1 MQSIETKKTSTALA
15 LAAELIEDTRSLGYI
30 RDDSKPKVVDI
41 DDVEEEVVLPWYKQY
56 WLVIMTQW
64 ESLKEAIM
72 PDITITLTDTQ
83 YKGLQYAAADPQ
95 DWADNAL
102 TNRARIA
109 NDEII
114 SMYTNRALDE
124 GVAIPATREL
134 IVADAFT
141 RSWAKTAAQ
150 VQAEAEAQETP

>member
-1 MQSIETKKTSTALA
+1 
-15 LAAELIEDTRSLGYI
+15 
-30 RDDSKPKVVDI
+30 
-41 DDVEEEVVLPWYKQY
+41 
-56 WLVIMTQW
+56 
-64 ESLKEAIM
+64 M

-83 YKGLQYAAADPQ
+83 LKGLEYVALSPQ
-95 DWADNAL
+95 DWAENAV
-102 TNRARIA
+102 TERARIA
-109 NDEII
+109 NDEIV

-141 RSWAKTAAQ
+141 REWAKTAAQ

>member
-1 MQSIETKKTSTALA
+1 
-15 LAAELIEDTRSLGYI
+15 
-30 RDDSKPKVVDI
+30 
-41 DDVEEEVVLPWYKQY
+41 
-56 WLVIMTQW
+56 
-64 ESLKEAIM
+64 M
-72 PDITITLTDTQ
+72 PNVTITLTDTQ

-109 NDEII
+109 NDEIV

-141 RSWAKTAAQ
+141 RGWAKTAAQ
-150 VQAEAEAQETP
+150 INAEAEASETP

>member
-1 MQSIETKKTSTALA
+1 
-15 LAAELIEDTRSLGYI
+15 
-30 RDDSKPKVVDI
+30 
-41 DDVEEEVVLPWYKQY
+41 
-56 WLVIMTQW
+56 
-64 ESLKEAIM
+64 M

-83 YKGLQYAAADPQ
+83 YKGLQYASLDPQ

-109 NDEII
+109 NDEIV

-141 RSWAKTAAQ
+141 RGWAKTAAQ
-150 VQAEAEAQETP
+150 VNAEAEASETP

>member
-1 MQSIETKKTSTALA
+1 
-15 LAAELIEDTRSLGYI
+15 
-30 RDDSKPKVVDI
+30 
-41 DDVEEEVVLPWYKQY
+41 
-56 WLVIMTQW
+56 
-64 ESLKEAIM
+64 M

-83 YKGLQYAAADPQ
+83 YKGLQYAALDPQ

-109 NDEII
+109 NDEIV

-134 IVADAFT
+134 IVADAFS
-141 RSWAKTAAQ
+141 RGWAQTTAERQ
-150 VQAEAEAQETP
+150 EEAEENAPI